1 MLKLIMLGA
10 PGAGKGTQAAKICD
24 RYNIPTVSTG
34 AIISNAIRNGTELG
48 KKAKELIDKGL
59 LVPDDVVIAIIDSRL
74 KEDDCKNGYILD
86 GFPRTVAQ
94 AEALKQMGV
103 DIDAAI
109 SIEVDDSIIIDRLSG
124 RRECSGCGATYHIKY
139 TPSSKGDICE
149 KCGAP
154 LVTRPDDSA
163 DTIKQRLKVYHE
175 TTEVLKTFYKNE
187 GKLVLIDGDRDVDE
201 ITQEIF
207 KVLDN

>member
-34 AIISNAIRNGTELG
+34 AIIRNAIRNGTELG

-175 TTEVLKTFYKNE
+175 TTEVLKTFYENE